1 MSNSFRRAAELTGGA
16 LARSLRERVVEP
28 YALRAAANRAARGL
42 LRVRLDETESGDA
55 EFGARMLAGALRLA
69 GQDAL
74 IADAMSIW
82 SVKPPSR
89 QWLDKA
95 HRFVW
100 LADLAAVG
108 AEGSA
113 VATNATLAWI
123 DRYARAYDPVAWNKD
138 IAAERLLH
146 WISQAVLIAPDLT
159 RAGRRAGPDR
169 DLDGLSQASGIFL
182 SAISQH
188 AEWLTLQ
195 IPRSDPGLER
205 LRVVTAVTMAA
216 LALDG
221 SPKKVEAAAGWLEN
235 ALVVSLRPDGGVLG
249 RRPEDVH
256 AALSLLLRLQTAYEA
271 TNLPEPSFLEGVIA
285 KLAAVLRFFRMGDG
299 GVPMF
304 HSGQAI
310 ADGRVDVA
318 LANAPFDGKI
328 LKALPDS
335 GYGRISGG
343 RVIVIM
349 DSGRAAK
356 GPHAET
362 AHASCLAFE
371 MSSGRRRIVVNCGA
385 GLALEPEW
393 RSVLRG
399 SEAHSTLIVDS
410 VSSAGPTLSGH
421 WRAFGDDKAFVG
433 PPETHAERKEE
444 RNGVWIVGA
453 HDAYF
458 DQYGFTLT
466 RRMYLSVDGGDFRG
480 EDSLNAADEG
490 ARIFERRLAANR
502 RTGVPFAA
510 RFHLHPDVEAE
521 VVADGEAITLR
532 LPHGEVWVMRQAGG
546 KLALEPS
553 VYVPKDAPLRPSV
566 QIVVSAFAKKR
577 EEQLRWA
584 FRRVGETSQLPLDV
598 EALIAA
604 AENDPFADGNDLKLL
619 PAPRKR

>member
-1 MSNSFRRAAELTGGA
+1 MTGGA
-16 LARSLRERVVEP
+16 LARGLRERVVEP
-28 YALRAAANRAARGL
+28 YAIRAAANRAARGL
-42 LRVRLDETESGDA
+42 LRVRLDDTESGDS
-55 EFGARMLAGALRLA
+55 EFGDRLLAGALRLV
-69 GQDAL
+69 GQDA
-74 IADAMSIW
+74 IISNPASIW
-82 SVKPPSR
+82 AVKPPSP
-89 QWLDKA
+89 QWLEAA

-108 AEGSA
+108 EGGGAMASE
-113 VATNATLAWI
+113 ATLAWI
-123 DRYARAYDPVAWNKD
+123 HRYARAYDPVAWNKD
-138 IAAERLLH
+138 VAAERLLH
-146 WISQAVLIAPDLT
+146 WISQAILIAPDLA
-159 RAGRRAGPDR
+159 RVGRRAAGGDEIE
-169 DLDGLSQASGIFL
+169 GLSPGSGIFL

-188 AEWLTLQ
+188 EEWLTLQ
-195 IPRSDPGLER
+195 IARSDPGLER
-205 LRVVTAVTMAA
+205 LRVVSAVTMAA
-216 LALDG
+216 LALHG
-221 SPKKVEAAAGWLEN
+221 SPKKVEAVGGLLEN
-235 ALVVSLRPDGGVLG
+235 ALAVSLRPDGGVLG
-249 RRPEDVH
+249 RRPDEVH

-271 TNLPEPSFLEGVIA
+271 TNLPEPTFLEEAIA

-304 HSGQAI
+304 HSGRAI
-310 ADGRVDVA
+310 DDGRVDLA

-335 GYGRISGG
+335 GYGRINGG

-356 GPHAET
+356 GSHAET

-371 MSSGRRRIVVNCGA
+371 MSSGRRRVVVNCGA
-385 GLALEPEW
+385 GVALESDW

-399 SEAHSTLIVDS
+399 SEAHSTLIVDG
-410 VSSAGPTLSGH
+410 VSSAQPRLSGR

-458 DQYGFTLT
+458 DQYGLTLT
-466 RRMYLSVDGGDFRG
+466 RRMFLSVDGGDFRG
-480 EDSLNAADEG
+480 EDSLSAADEG

-521 VVADGEAITLR
+521 VVAEGEAITLR

-553 VYVPKDAPLRPSV
+553 VYVPKDAPLRPGV
-566 QIVVSAFAKKR
+566 QIVISAFAKKR
-577 EEQLRWA
+577 QEQLRWA
-584 FRRVGETSQLPLDV
+584 FRRVGEASQLPLDV

-604 AENDPFADGNDLKLL
+604 AEKDPFADGSDLKLL